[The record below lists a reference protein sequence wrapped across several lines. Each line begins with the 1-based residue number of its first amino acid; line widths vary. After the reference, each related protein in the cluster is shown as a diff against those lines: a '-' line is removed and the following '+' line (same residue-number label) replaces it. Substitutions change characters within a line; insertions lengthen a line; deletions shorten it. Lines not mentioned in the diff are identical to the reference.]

1 MKATIGTA
9 AAATMA
15 GVLFCGG
22 AAAGAVDDDE
32 AAASLAVM
40 AEAGA
45 GSDVM
50 VGMAGKGEPRKVAE
64 RVLEGGVKS

>member
-9 AAATMA
+9 AAATIA

-32 AAASLAVM
+32 AASLAAM

-64 RVLEGGVKS
+64 RVLEGGVRS